1 MKTILL
7 TGFEAFAGL
16 PSNPSQAIA
25 LALHDLTIGDARVLA
40 KVLPVDGS
48 KSPEILSEILT
59 ELEPDAVLMLGLA
72 QGRSQIALERVALN
86 VLEYRIPDN
95 AGVTRHNERVLE
107 GANDALFSSLPISE
121 ILKVWREAKIPAYIS
136 DSAGTYLCN
145 QVMFL
150 ARALRPNIP
159 AGFIHLP
166 NDETL
171 ALEQRQAFVPLEF
184 QTRAVRLALEVIASL
199 NQT

>member
-7 TGFEAFAGL
+7 TGFEAFAGFA
-16 PSNPSQAIA
+16 SNPSEAIAIA
-25 LALHDLTIGDARVLA
+25 LHDCKIGDAQVVG
-40 KVLPVDGS
+40 KVLPVDGI
-48 KSPEILSEILT
+48 KAPKILSETLV

-72 QGRSQIALERVALN
+72 AGRPQIALERVALN

-95 AGVTRHNERVLE
+95 AGITRLGERVLE
-107 GANDALFSSLPISE
+107 GENDALFSSLPIPE
-121 ILKVWREAKIPAYIS
+121 ILKVWREAKIPAYVS

-166 NDETL
+166 ADETL
-171 ALEQRQAFVPLEF
+171 ALEQHQAFVPHEF
-184 QTRAVRLALEVIASL
+184 QTRAIRLALEVIASL

>member
-16 PSNPSQAIA
+16 SSNPSQAIA
-25 LALHDLTIGDARVLA
+25 LALDDQNIGKARVVS
-40 KVLPVDGS
+40 KILPVDGI
-48 KSPEILSEILT
+48 KAPEILEKALT
-59 ELEPDAVLMLGLA
+59 ELEPDAILMLGLA
-72 QGRSQIALERVALN
+72 QGRPQIALERVALN

-95 AGVTRHNERVLE
+95 AGITRHGERVLE
-107 GANDALFSSLPISE
+107 EGSDALFSSLPIAE
-121 ILKVWREAKIPAYIS
+121 ILKVWLEAKIPAYVS

-150 ARALRPNIP
+150 ARVWRPNIP

-166 NDETL
+166 ADETL
-171 ALEQRQAFVPLEF
+171 ALDQYQAFVPLEF
-184 QTRAVRLALEVIASL
+184 QTRAVRLSLEVIANL
-199 NQT
+199 NQS

>member
-16 PSNPSQAIA
+16 PSNPSEAIA
-25 LALHDLTIGDARVLA
+25 LALHDHKIGGARVVA
-40 KVLPVDGS
+40 KVLPVDGI
-48 KSPEILSEILT
+48 KAPEILERALA
-59 ELEPDAVLMLGLA
+59 ELEPNAVLMLGLA
-72 QGRSQIALERVALN
+72 QGRPQIALERVAINL
-86 VLEYRIPDN
+86 LEYRIPDN
-95 AGVTRHNERVLE
+95 AGVTRHNERVIE

-121 ILKVWREAKIPAYIS
+121 ILKVWHEAKIPAYVS

-166 NDETL
+166 ADETL
-171 ALEQRQAFVPLEF
+171 ALEQHQAFVPLEF
-184 QTRAVRLALEVIASL
+184 QSRAVQLALKVMASL
-199 NQT
+199 NQI

>member
-1 MKTILL
+1 MTTILL

-16 PSNPSQAIA
+16 PSNPSEAIA
-25 LALHDLTIGDARVLA
+25 LALHNQKIGNARVIA
-40 KVLPVDGS
+40 KVLPVDGI
-48 KSPEILSEILT
+48 KAPEILAQILT
-59 ELEPDAVLMLGLA
+59 EFEPDAVLMLGLA
-72 QGRSQIALERVALN
+72 QGRPQIALERVALN

-95 AGVTRHNERVLE
+95 AGITRHGERVLE

-121 ILKVWREAKIPAYIS
+121 ILKVWREAKIPAYVS

-150 ARALRPNIP
+150 ARAFRPNIP

-166 NDETL
+166 ADETL
-171 ALEQRQAFVPLEF
+171 ALEQHQAFVPLEF
-184 QTRAVRLALEVIASL
+184 QTRAVRLALEVIAGL

>member
-1 MKTILL
+1 VKRILL

-16 PSNPSQAIA
+16 PSNPSQTIA
-25 LALHDLTIGDARVLA
+25 LALHDLRLADARVVS

-48 KSPEILSEILT
+48 TAPEILSEILT

-72 QGRSQIALERVALN
+72 EGRSQIALERVALN

-95 AGVTRHNERVLE
+95 AGITRHNERVLE
-107 GANDALFSSLPISE
+107 EANDALFSSLPISE
-121 ILKVWREAKIPAYIS
+121 ILKVWREAKIPAYVS

-145 QVMFL
+145 QIMFL
-150 ARALRPNIP
+150 ARAWRPKIP
-159 AGFIHLP
+159 AGFVHLP
-166 NDETL
+166 ADESL
-171 ALEQRQAFVPLEF
+171 ALEKRQAFVPLEF
-184 QTRAVRLALEVIASL
+184 QTNAVRLALEVLGNL

>member
-16 PSNPSQAIA
+16 SSNPSEAIA
-25 LALHDLTIGDARVLA
+25 LTFHDQIIGDARIVS
-40 KVLPVDGS
+40 KVLPVDGI
-48 KSPEILSEILT
+48 KAPQILSETLT

-72 QGRSQIALERVALN
+72 EGRSQIALERVALN

-95 AGVTRHNERVLE
+95 AGVTKHGERVLE
-107 GANDALFSSLPISE
+107 GANDALFSSLPIGE
-121 ILKVWREAKIPAYIS
+121 ILKVWREAQIPAYVS

-145 QVMFL
+145 QIMFL
-150 ARALRPNIP
+150 TRALRPHIP

-166 NDETL
+166 ADEIL
-171 ALEQRQAFVPLEF
+171 ALENLQAFVPLEF
-184 QTRAVRLALEVIASL
+184 QTHAVRLALEVLASL
-199 NQT
+199 NQS

>member
-1 MKTILL
+1 VKTILL

-16 PSNPSQAIA
+16 ASNPSEAIS
-25 LALHDLTIGDARVLA
+25 LALNDQKIGDARVIA
-40 KVLPVDGS
+40 KVLPVDGI
-48 KSPEILSEILT
+48 KAPDILEKTLT

-72 QGRSQIALERVALN
+72 QGRLQIALERVALN
-86 VLEYRIPDN
+86 ILEYRIPDN
-95 AGVTRHNERVLE
+95 AGITRRNERVLE

-166 NDETL
+166 ADETL
-171 ALEQRQAFVPLEF
+171 ALENHQAFVPLEF
-184 QTRAVRLALEVIASL
+184 QSRAVRLALEVLASL

>member
-25 LALHDLTIGDARVLA
+25 LALHDQQIGKSRVVA
-40 KVLPVDGS
+40 NILPVDGI
-48 KSPEILSEILT
+48 KAPEILSQTLT
-59 ELEPDAVLMLGLA
+59 ELEPEAVLMLGLA
-72 QGRSQIALERVALN
+72 QGRSQIALESVALN

-95 AGVTRHNERVLE
+95 AGITRHNERVLE
-107 GANDALFSSLPISE
+107 DAGDALFSSLPISE
-121 ILKVWREAKIPAYIS
+121 ILKVWHEAKIPAYVS

-145 QVMFL
+145 QIMFL

-166 NDETL
+166 ADETL
-171 ALEQRQAFVPLEF
+171 ALEQHQAFVPLEF

-199 NQT
+199 NHT

>member
-25 LALHDLTIGDARVLA
+25 LALHDQNVGEARVVA
-40 KVLPVDGS
+40 KILPVDGI
-48 KSPEILSEILT
+48 KAPEILKKALT
-59 ELEPDAVLMLGLA
+59 ELEPDVVLMLGLA
-72 QGRSQIALERVALN
+72 QGRPQIALERVALN

-95 AGVTRHNERVLE
+95 SGVTRRGERVLE
-107 GANDALFSSLPISE
+107 GANDALFSSLPIPE
-121 ILKVWREAKIPAYIS
+121 ILKVWRDAKIPAYVS
-136 DSAGTYLCN
+136 DSAGTFLCN
-145 QVMFL
+145 QIMFL
-150 ARALRPNIP
+150 ARVWRPNIP

-166 NDETL
+166 ADETL
-171 ALEQRQAFVPLEF
+171 AVENHQAFVPLEF
-184 QTRAVRLALEVIASL
+184 QSRAVRLALEVIASL